1 MLTREPFLLVGS
13 TVGKPIHVKQNPN
26 PTKEEIEEVQ
36 NRYIEEL
43 MK

>member
-1 MLTREPFLLVGS
+1 
-13 TVGKPIHVKQNPN
+13 VGKPVHVKQNPN

-36 NRYIEEL
+36 TRYIEEL